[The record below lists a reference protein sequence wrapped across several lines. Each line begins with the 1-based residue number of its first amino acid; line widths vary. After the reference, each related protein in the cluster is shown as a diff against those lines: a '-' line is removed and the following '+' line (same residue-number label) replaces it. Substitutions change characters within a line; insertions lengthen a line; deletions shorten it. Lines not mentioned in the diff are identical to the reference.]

1 MQKEF
6 KSLLKSIVI
15 YGFGNVSVKLV
26 GLVLLPLY
34 TNQKLL
40 SVDEYGAMGLLDI
53 SAQILI
59 AIFSL
64 ALYAAYARWYW
75 DKDHFESR
83 KRIFFSCFSTLA
95 VLAISLSVSGVFAS
109 GPLSFLLFN
118 KDSFASALMLM
129 IIAASMQPLI
139 DFTLTQMR
147 VEEKPVFYITANIIR
162 LVVILTA
169 TIYFLKYGHRGLT
182 GIYEAQ
188 IIGNILFL
196 LITSRYIFGSMEFR
210 FSVPIL
216 KEIIKFSLPLA
227 LASLSNVLLVVFDR
241 YVLNFKST
249 LLNVGIYTQ
258 GYKIANTTKVFI
270 ISSVQLALAPAI
282 FKIMYRPDHKM
293 IYSKIMTWFTIIV
306 VYFSLFLSLFGLELT
321 KLFTTAT
328 VYWDAYKLIPI
339 FSLGIT
345 FSMLK
350 DVSVTGLQ
358 ITKRTRIIGLMLTI
372 IAIFNLGINLALVP
386 VWGIYGAAISSLISQ
401 LIFFVVLFLYAQKYY
416 PIPYRLDKVG
426 IIIVS
431 GIVLFLIGSLVND
444 KTLEMRIIVK
454 SITLLLFPVV
464 MYFFRVIDQSEVVL
478 AKTLIKSIKNIFVT
492 TKKEDLQEKI
502 TRIDETEL

>member
-6 KSLLKSIVI
+6 KSLLRSIVI

-34 TNQKLL
+34 TNLTLL
-40 SVDEYGAMGLLDI
+40 SKDEYGAMGLLDV

-59 AIFSL
+59 AIFSIS
-64 ALYAAYARWYW
+64 LYTAYARWYW
-75 DKDHFESR
+75 DKEHFKNR
-83 KRIFFSCFSTLA
+83 KKIFFSCFSTLA
-95 VLAISLSVSGVFAS
+95 VLALLLSTSGIFAARPISI
-109 GPLSFLLFN
+109 LFWN
-118 KDSFASALMLM
+118 NDTFSSALMLM

-147 VEEKPVFYITANIIR
+147 VEEKPGFYISANIIR

-169 TIYFLKYGHRGLT
+169 TIYFLKYQHRGLT

-188 IIGNILFL
+188 IIGNIVFL
-196 LITSRYIFGSMEFR
+196 LITSKYIFGSMEFR
-210 FSVPIL
+210 FSAPIL
-216 KEIIKFSLPLA
+216 KEIIRFSMPLA

-241 YVLNFKST
+241 YVLNYKST

-282 FKIMYRPDHKM
+282 FKIMNRPDHKM

-321 KLFTTAT
+321 KLFTTST
-328 VYWDAYKLIPI
+328 IYWEAYKIIPI
-339 FSLGIT
+339 LSLGII

-358 ITKRTRIIGLMLTI
+358 ITKRTRVIGLMLTV
-372 IAIFNLGINLALVP
+372 IAIFNLGINLLLVP
-386 VWGIYGAAISSLISQ
+386 VWGIYGSAYSSLISQ
-401 LIFFVVLFLYAQKYY
+401 LIFFIVLFIYAQKYY
-416 PIPYRLDKVG
+416 PIPYRLDKIAIVIISG
-426 IIIVS
+426 II
-431 GIVLFLIGSLVND
+431 LYLIGSLAND
-444 KTLEMRIIVK
+444 KTLEIRIIVK
-454 SITLLLFPVV
+454 GIVLILFPVI
-464 MYFFRVIDQSEVVL
+464 MYFSGVIDKSEIEL
-478 AKTLIKSIKNIFVT
+478 AESLFTSIKNIFNNS
-492 TKKEDLQEKI
+492 KKGEMQDKI
-502 TRIDETEL
+502 TRIDEAEL

>member
-1 MQKEF
+1 MQKGF
-6 KSLLKSIVI
+6 KSLLRSIII

-34 TNQKLL
+34 TNPRLL

-64 ALYAAYARWYW
+64 SLYAAYARWYW
-75 DKDHFESR
+75 DKEYYERR
-83 KRIFFSCFSTLA
+83 KRIFFTCFSTLT
-95 VLAISLSVSGVFAS
+95 VFAIFLSVSGIFAS
-109 GPLSFLLFN
+109 GPISRLLFN
-118 KDSFASALMLM
+118 KDAFSSALMLM

-147 VEEKPVFYITANIIR
+147 VEEKPVFYITTNIIR
-162 LVVILTA
+162 LVVILAA
-169 TIYFLKYGHRGLT
+169 TIYFLKYEHRGLT

-188 IIGNILFL
+188 IIGNVLFL
-196 LITSRYIFGSMEFR
+196 LITSRYIFRNMEFR
-210 FSVPIL
+210 FSTPIL
-216 KEIIKFSLPLA
+216 KDIIRFSLPLA
-227 LASLSNVLLVVFDR
+227 LAALSNVLLVVLDR
-241 YVLNFKST
+241 YVLNYKST

-293 IYSKIMTWFTIIV
+293 IYSKIMTWFTIVV
-306 VYFSLFLSLFGLELT
+306 VYFSLFLSLFGLEVT
-321 KLFTTAT
+321 KFFTTAT
-328 VYWDAYKLIPI
+328 IYWDAYKLIPI
-339 FSLGIT
+339 FCLGIT

-350 DVSVTGLQ
+350 DVSITGLQ

-372 IAIFNLGINLALVP
+372 IAIFNLGINLLLVP
-386 VWGIYGAAISSLISQ
+386 VWGIYGAALSSLISQ
-401 LIFFVVLFLYAQKYY
+401 LVFFIVLYFYAQKYY

-426 IIIVS
+426 LIIIS
-431 GIVLFLIGSLVND
+431 GITLYLIGSLVND
-444 KTLEMRIIVK
+444 KTLEIRIITK
-454 SITLLLFPVV
+454 IITLISFPAILFASRIIDSSEIELAASLL
-464 MYFFRVIDQSEVVL
+464 
-478 AKTLIKSIKNIFVT
+478 KSIKNIFIT
-492 TKKEDLQEKI
+492 SKKEDLLEKI

>member
-6 KSLLKSIVI
+6 KSLLRSIII

-34 TNQKLL
+34 TNLTLL
-40 SVDEYGAMGLLDI
+40 SKDEYGAMGLLDI

-59 AIFSL
+59 ALFSL
-64 ALYAAYARWYW
+64 SLYAAYARWYW
-75 DKDHFESR
+75 DKEHYKNR

-95 VLAISLSVSGVFAS
+95 VLAVLLSVSGIYAS

-147 VEEKPVFYITANIIR
+147 VEEKPGFYITANIIR
-162 LVVILTA
+162 LIVILTT
-169 TIYFLKYGHRGLT
+169 TIYFLKYGHKGLI

-188 IIGNILFL
+188 IIGNVVFL
-196 LITSRYIFGSMEFR
+196 LITSKYIFGSMEFR
-210 FSVPIL
+210 FSAPIL
-216 KEIIKFSLPLA
+216 KEIIRFSMPLA

-241 YVLNFKST
+241 YVLNYKST

-282 FKIMYRPDHKM
+282 FKIMNRPDHKM

-328 VYWDAYKLIPI
+328 IYWDAYKLIPI

-358 ITKRTRIIGLMLTI
+358 ITKRTRVIGLMLTV
-372 IAIFNLGINLALVP
+372 IAIFNLGINLLLVP
-386 VWGIYGAAISSLISQ
+386 VWGIYGAAVSSLISQ
-401 LIFFVVLFLYAQKYY
+401 LIFFIVLFLYAQKYY
-416 PIPYRLDKVG
+416 PIPYRLDKVVIVIVAG
-426 IIIVS
+426 II
-431 GIVLFLIGSLVND
+431 LYLIGSLANNGALG
-444 KTLEMRIIVK
+444 TRIIVK
-454 SITLLLFPVV
+454 SFTLLLFPVI
-464 MYFFRVIDQSEVVL
+464 MFFSKVIDQSEIEL
-478 AKTLIKSIKNIFVT
+478 AGSLFESVKKIFRSG
-492 TKKEDLQEKI
+492 KKEDFEDKI
-502 TRIDETEL
+502 TRIDETDL